1 MRVCVQVKILLD
13 QYDIAG
19 DRVLTF
25 NEFSV
30 NKTNGG
36 RESSKLQATGCVL
49 LQQIMS
55 DLSSHGWRVE
65 GAAAEDMSEVDMKA
79 MFVDA
84 DFQRR
89 NSSEL
94 MVPPPRKVTQQ
105 STNCHY

>member
-1 MRVCVQVKILLD
+1 
-13 QYDIAG
+13 
-19 DRVLTF
+19 
-25 NEFSV
+25 
-30 NKTNGG
+30 
-36 RESSKLQATGCVL
+36 
-49 LQQIMS
+49 MS

-94 MVPPPRKVTQQ
+94 MVPPPRKVTN
-105 STNCHY
+105 SDSLTRLLKNVFGFAEPLK

>member
-1 MRVCVQVKILLD
+1 
-13 QYDIAG
+13 
-19 DRVLTF
+19 
-25 NEFSV
+25 
-30 NKTNGG
+30 
-36 RESSKLQATGCVL
+36 
-49 LQQIMS
+49 MS

-94 MVPPPRKVTQQ
+94 MVPPPRKVTMQ
-105 STNCHY
+105 STNCQYSWEYLVFCFVLRVKRAIQDDMIMEV

>member
-1 MRVCVQVKILLD
+1 
-13 QYDIAG
+13 
-19 DRVLTF
+19 
-25 NEFSV
+25 
-30 NKTNGG
+30 
-36 RESSKLQATGCVL
+36 
-49 LQQIMS
+49 MS

-105 STNCHY
+105 Q

>member
-1 MRVCVQVKILLD
+1 
-13 QYDIAG
+13 
-19 DRVLTF
+19 
-25 NEFSV
+25 
-30 NKTNGG
+30 
-36 RESSKLQATGCVL
+36 
-49 LQQIMS
+49 MS

-94 MVPPPRKVTQQ
+94 MVPPPRKVTH
-105 STNCHY
+105 SELSVFMGIFGVLFCFKS

>member
-1 MRVCVQVKILLD
+1 
-13 QYDIAG
+13 
-19 DRVLTF
+19 
-25 NEFSV
+25 
-30 NKTNGG
+30 
-36 RESSKLQATGCVL
+36 
-49 LQQIMS
+49 MS

-94 MVPPPRKVTQQ
+94 MVPPPRKVTKQ
-105 STNCHY
+105 STVSIHFLNSIM